1 MGKLKKSEII
11 AIEPKYFM
19 KLSWYFGQQF
29 VMLEKIIETIQY
41 KIKGEKKNIIITRL
55 ENIIF
60 SSILTKETKF
70 PPVKK
75 KVNDVRMRK
84 KKSADDMYS
93 LFFISHNSPSY

>member
-1 MGKLKKSEII
+1 MMFWITASYINKNNKKKHNKK
-11 AIEPKYFM
+11 PR
-19 KLSWYFGQQF
+19 
-29 VMLEKIIETIQY
+29 EK
-41 KIKGEKKNIIITRL
+41 KKNIIKIL
-55 ENIIF
+55 PENIIF

-93 LFFISHNSPSY
+93 LFFYFP